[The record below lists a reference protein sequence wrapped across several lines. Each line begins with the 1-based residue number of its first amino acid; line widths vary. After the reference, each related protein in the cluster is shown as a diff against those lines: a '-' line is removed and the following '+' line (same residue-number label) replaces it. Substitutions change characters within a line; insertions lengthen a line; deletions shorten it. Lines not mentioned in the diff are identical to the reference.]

1 LRRNFFAIQK
11 NPSAKKKK
19 KKFRSKNIKKKKK
32 MISRVA
38 AVLFLFIAIVALLI
52 NVEGV
57 YAFYKEDG
65 SEGVV
70 NLTPDNFAKEVLKH
84 KGPVLVEFYAPWCG
98 HCKRLTP
105 EYIKAAKALDGVT
118 KLAAVDAD
126 KYGALGSKYGVQGFP
141 TLLWYSQ
148 NKKSPTTYEGGRT
161 ASDIVADALSQIE
174 KVAKSRLA
182 K

>member
-1 LRRNFFAIQK
+1 
-11 NPSAKKKK
+11 
-19 KKFRSKNIKKKKK
+19 
-32 MISRVA
+32 MISRIA
-38 AVLFLFIAIVALLI
+38 AVLLLFIAIIALF
-52 NVEGV
+52 NVGGV

-70 NLTPDNFAKEVLKH
+70 NLNPDNFANEVLKH

-118 KLAAVDAD
+118 KFAAVDAD
-126 KYGALGSKYGVQGFP
+126 KYGPIGSKYGVQGFP
-141 TLLWYSQ
+141 TLKWFGA
-148 NKKSPTTYEGGRT
+148 NKKAPTDYEGGRT
-161 ASDIVADALSQIE
+161 APDLVAAALTQIE
-174 KVAKSRLA
+174 NVAKSRLA